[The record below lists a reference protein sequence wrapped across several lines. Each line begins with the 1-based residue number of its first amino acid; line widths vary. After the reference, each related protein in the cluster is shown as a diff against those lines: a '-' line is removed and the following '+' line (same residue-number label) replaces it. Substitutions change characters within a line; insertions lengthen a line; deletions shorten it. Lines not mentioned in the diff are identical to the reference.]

1 MKAAYLIDNNTVDL
15 KDVVIPTPGYGEV
28 LIRMMASTICESDLN
43 GLPLNQHDKQHDK
56 VCGHESSGLIVKAGK
71 GLRRFKE
78 GDRVIVYHISG
89 CGVCSDCRQ
98 GYMINCTSDYRRA
111 YGCQRDGGMAEYLIA
126 EEKDL
131 VLLPDALTFID
142 GAQIAFSFGS
152 VYEGLNKI
160 GISNTES
167 VLVVGL
173 GPIGLAACM
182 LAKAMG
188 STNIIGV
195 DTDPKNL
202 SFAIDKNLIT
212 HGFIQDDTS
221 IANIQ
226 EVTSGFGVEKAIECS
241 GDNLSRQLAIQGTR
255 KWGKIVLISHDGNEE
270 LMPSHGLK
278 HNHKTIYGSSGTN
291 IWRMEE
297 LVDRIVQWGIHPE
310 DILPKRM
317 ALKEVSEAYK
327 LLEEGLWDKVAI
339 VCNEV

>member
-1 MKAAYLIDNNTVDL
+1 
-15 KDVVIPTPGYGEV
+15 
-28 LIRMMASTICESDLN
+28 
-43 GLPLNQHDKQHDK
+43 
-56 VCGHESSGLIVKAGK
+56 
-71 GLRRFKE
+71 
-78 GDRVIVYHISG
+78 
-89 CGVCSDCRQ
+89 
-98 GYMINCTSDYRRA
+98 
-111 YGCQRDGGMAEYLIA
+111 
-126 EEKDL
+126 
-131 VLLPDALTFID
+131 
-142 GAQIAFSFGS
+142 
-152 VYEGLNKI
+152 
-160 GISNTES
+160 
-167 VLVVGL
+167 
-173 GPIGLAACM
+173 
-182 LAKAMG
+182 MG